1 MGSRSSA
8 DNLPWLP
15 MLAAIYKIMAC
26 DSSFLRAL
34 NYVFV
39 AVGTKSKQL
48 MTGSSSQLTIWTLRM
63 TQMTE

>member
-1 MGSRSSA
+1 
-8 DNLPWLP
+8 
-15 MLAAIYKIMAC
+15 MAC